1 MDAAISFEHADCK
14 IGKTIILS
22 DINFTIEQGTITG
35 ILGPNGA
42 GKTTLLSL
50 INGLRKHS
58 SGTISV
64 LGENLPAKGTA
75 LRQRTGVVLQ
85 ETALYEEL
93 STIENLQF
101 AASLY
106 AIENPYSRIIEILE
120 LLQLTDRSDQIV
132 RTLSGG
138 LRRRVAIA
146 RALLHDPD
154 LLIIDEPTLG
164 VDVEARHAIWQH
176 LRLLKAKGRTIVVAT
191 NYLDEAQAL
200 CDTVAV
206 LRKGKLLTVEAPDN
220 LIARAGY
227 CLEVTCDET
236 EGKKIIDRLQKESSI
251 LTVDKTVSGLFIFFA
266 KISDQEKIINIILK
280 TAHIAGFRLRAP
292 DLAEVFKSLE

>member
-1 MDAAISFEHADCK
+1 MNSAVTFDTVSYK
-14 IGKTIILS
+14 IGKNILLE
-22 DINFTIEQGTITG
+22 DITFRINEGTITG

-50 INGLRKHS
+50 INGLRKHT
-58 SGTISV
+58 SGTIT
-64 LGENLPAKGTA
+64 EFEEQLPMKGQKMH
-75 LRQRTGVVLQ
+75 QRIGVVLQ

-93 STIENLQF
+93 TTFENLNF
-101 AASLY
+101 SASLY
-106 AIENPYSRIIEILE
+106 NIKNPKTRIIEVLGLLNLE
-120 LLQLTDRSDQIV
+120 DRSDQIV

-138 LRRRVAIA
+138 LRRRIAIA
-146 RALLHDPD
+146 RALLHDPE

-176 LRLLKAKGRTIVVAT
+176 LRLLKAKGRTVIVAT

-206 LRKGKLLTVEAPDN
+206 LRKGKLLTVEDPES

-227 CLEVTCDET
+227 CLEVECTEE
-236 EGKKIIDRLQKESSI
+236 EGKKITERLSKESGIISI
-251 LTVDKTVSGLFIFFA
+251 DKTVSGLFIFFEN
-266 KISDQEKIINIILK
+266 ISAQDEIITIIVK
-280 TAHIAGFRLRAP
+280 TSHISGFRLRAP
-292 DLAEVFKSLE
+292 DLAEIFKSL